1 MQKSFVRHSAEKG
14 GEAVKVAIVDER
26 LPQNMEDELSSRGFS
41 VIKLPASKKLSAPV
55 ASHTDMLLF
64 RGEKTLIGSKEYF
77 CENEELTDKIRAAL
91 PDYEIVE
98 ADDIFDAE
106 YPRDTVFN
114 ARVMGAYVIARVQ
127 SISNE
132 VMAYAKAR
140 GLEIISVNQGYSACL
155 TLSIGDKLIYTS
167 DKGIANKV
175 ESFGIKAKVIPEY
188 GCISLPPYKNGF
200 IGGCCGI
207 YGSDIYFI
215 GNAEALPCYEELK
228 NDADALGY
236 NIISLDPNSGTL
248 LVLGGIIFAE

>member
-14 GEAVKVAIVDER
+14 GEAVKVAIVDKR

-41 VIKLPASKKLSAPV
+41 VIKLPASKRLSAPV

-77 CENEELTDKIRAAL
+77 CENEELTDKIRTAL

-248 LVLGGIIFAE
+248 LDLGGIIFAE

>member
-1 MQKSFVRHSAEKG
+1 M
-14 GEAVKVAIVDER
+14 KVAIVDER
-26 LPQNMEDELSSRGFS
+26 LPQNMEDELSLRGFN
-41 VIKLPASKKLSAPV
+41 VIRLPASKKLSAPV

-64 RGEKTLIGSKEYF
+64 HGDKTLIGSEEYLS
-77 CENEELTDKIRAAL
+77 ENIGLTDKIRAAL
-91 PDYEIVE
+91 PDYEIIGT
-98 ADDIFDAE
+98 DDLFDAE

-114 ARVMGAYVIARVQ
+114 ARLMGAYIIAREQ

-132 VMAYAKAR
+132 IKAYAKKQ
-140 GLEIISVNQGYSACL
+140 GLEVISVNQGYSACL
-155 TLSIGDKLIYTS
+155 TLPIGDKLIYTS

-175 ESFGIKAKVIPEY
+175 ECFGIKAKVIPEY

-207 YGSDIYFI
+207 YGNDIYFI
-215 GNAEALPCYEELK
+215 GNAKALPCYEELK

-248 LVLGGIIFAE
+248 LDLGGIIFAE

>member
-1 MQKSFVRHSAEKG
+1 M
-14 GEAVKVAIVDER
+14 KVAIVDER

-248 LVLGGIIFAE
+248 LDLGGIIFAE

>member
-188 GCISLPPYKNGF
+188 GCISLPPYKNGV

>member
-1 MQKSFVRHSAEKG
+1 MRRSAEKG

-26 LPQNMEDELSSRGFS
+26 LPQNMEDGLSSRGFS
-41 VIKLPASKKLSAPV
+41 VIRLPASKKLSAPV

-64 RGEKTLIGSKEYF
+64 RGEKILIGSKGYF
-77 CENEELTDKIRAAL
+77 RENEGLTDKIRAAL

-114 ARVMGAYVIARVQ
+114 ARAIGAYIIARGQ
-127 SISNE
+127 SVSSE
-132 VMAYAKAR
+132 VKAYARSR
-140 GLEIISVNQGYSACL
+140 GLEVISVNQGYSACL
-155 TLSIGDKLIYTS
+155 TLPIGDKLIYTS

-175 ESFGIKAKVIPEY
+175 ECFGIKAKVIPEY

-207 YGSDIYFI
+207 YGNDIYFI
-215 GNAEALPCYEELK
+215 GNAKALPCYEELK

-236 NIISLDPNSGTL
+236 NIISLDPDSEAL
-248 LVLGGIIFAE
+248 LDLGGIIFA

>member
-175 ESFGIKAKVIPEY
+175 ESFGIKVKVIPEY

-248 LVLGGIIFAE
+248 LDLGGIIFAE